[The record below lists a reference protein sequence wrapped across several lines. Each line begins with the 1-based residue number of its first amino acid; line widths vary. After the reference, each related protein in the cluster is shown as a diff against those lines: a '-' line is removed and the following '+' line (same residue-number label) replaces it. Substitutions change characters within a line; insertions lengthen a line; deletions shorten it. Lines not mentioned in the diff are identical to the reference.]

1 MSELDGFQ
9 YAGSPSVDAHGP
21 ETTAVGASASTIDAT
36 GAFGVC
42 TLTGPAG
49 GAAGS
54 GDGALRCLAGT
65 QPTTVGAM
73 VGTIM
78 AVMAMTANA
87 IIRIR
92 RVLGRKRIVPTIGA
106 GGTLSAMTPS
116 ETDQTLRI
124 EATDLVFVR
133 PETGFRLSTPAF
145 ALRAGESL
153 AVRGPSGCGKS
164 TLLALLS
171 GELVPAEGEVRVL
184 GRPFGADEA
193 DRRRV
198 RGTAIG
204 QVFQTFELVASLD
217 VVENVLLPLR
227 LHDHL
232 KLDAAARTRARGLI
246 ARVGLEG
253 KESRSIDRLSHGERQ
268 RVAIARAL
276 VTEPPVVLADE
287 PTGPLDPRM
296 KRAIAELLVS
306 ACAHARAALVVAT
319 HDESILP
326 LLGSS
331 LEIGGRP

>member
-9 YAGSPSVDAHGP
+9 YAGSPSADDQGP
-21 ETTAVGASASTIDAT
+21 ETTALGASARTIDVT

-42 TLTGPAG
+42 TLTGPGGGVAG
-49 GAAGS
+49 AVV
-54 GDGALRCLAGT
+54 GALRSFGGT
-65 QPTTVGAM
+65 QPATVGR
-73 VGTIM
+73 VDGSTM
-78 AVMAMTANA
+78 AVMATTAKA
-87 IIRIR
+87 IIMIR
-92 RVLGRKRIVPTIGA
+92 RVLGRKRMIPTIGA

-116 ETDQTLRI
+116 ETDQTPRI

-133 PETGFRLSTPAF
+133 PETGFRLSTHAF

-184 GRPFGADEA
+184 GRPFSADEA

-232 KLDAAARTRARGLI
+232 KLDAAARTRARELI

-276 VTEPPVVLADE
+276 ITEPPVVLADE
-287 PTGPLDPRM
+287 PTGNLDPRM

>member
-1 MSELDGFQ
+1 M
-9 YAGSPSVDAHGP
+9 
-21 ETTAVGASASTIDAT
+21 
-36 GAFGVC
+36 
-42 TLTGPAG
+42 
-49 GAAGS
+49 
-54 GDGALRCLAGT
+54 
-65 QPTTVGAM
+65 
-73 VGTIM
+73 
-78 AVMAMTANA
+78 
-87 IIRIR
+87 IR
-92 RVLGRKRIVPTIGA
+92 RVLGLNLMAPTIGA
-106 GGTLSAMTPS
+106 LGTLSAMTPS
-116 ETDQTLRI
+116 EPDQTPRI

-232 KLDAAARTRARGLI
+232 KLDAAARTRARELI

-276 VTEPPVVLADE
+276 ITEPPVVLADE
-287 PTGPLDPRM
+287 PTGNLDPRM